1 VLAIVLAF
9 VLSNWRLQVSVSP
22 RRLNETRMSSELS
35 TNQEI
40 EGLFDELFSFPRSI
54 TGDCQT
60 LFLQDLRDLHASC
73 LAK

>member
-1 VLAIVLAF
+1 MLAIVLVF
-9 VLSNWRLQVSVSP
+9 VLFNWRLQVSVSP
-22 RRLNETRMSSELS
+22 KRVNETRMSSELS

-40 EGLFDELFSFPRSI
+40 EDLFDELFPLPRRV

-60 LFLQDLRDLHASC
+60 LFLQDLGDLHASC